1 MTQAYICEKLDV
13 RVPFGN
19 DYRALADEIGMSPQ
33 QIKNGNGKG
42 EEVLNPIEQ
51 ILQWWGSKNDPTVRR
66 LVEILRVLNRE
77 DVVEIIMKEY
87 QQ

>member
-1 MTQAYICEKLDV
+1 MQGFGRSNRDV
-13 RVPFGN
+13 T
-19 DYRALADEIGMSPQ
+19 STKKKKK
-33 QIKNGNGKG
+33 KNGNGKEG

-51 ILQWWGSKNDPTVRR
+51 ILQWWGSKNDATVRR
-66 LVEILRVLNRE
+66 LVEILRELNRE

>member
-1 MTQAYICEKLDV
+1 MQGFGRSNRDV
-13 RVPFGN
+13 T
-19 DYRALADEIGMSPQ
+19 STKKKKK
-33 QIKNGNGKG
+33 KNGNGKEG